1 MMTEVSPPEWTRMR
15 STGMK
20 SEKKAILGG
29 SFDPVHMGHINL
41 FHNIATFTDI
51 TTLYVIPAY
60 TSAFKRES
68 RGADFDSRMEMLS
81 LAIIDYADLYPEDD
95 LFMVVSDWEGKRKGV
110 SYTSDTIR
118 HFYDEME
125 DDGKVNFIIG
135 SDIVDTLEK
144 WHDWE
149 YLKTHVR
156 FYCFKRGEGAAKVPE
171 GVEIIFIPSPL
182 TEASSTEVRKGE
194 FSVLS
199 PSVLEYIEDA
209 GLYRN

>member
-1 MMTEVSPPEWTRMR
+1 MMTEASPPEWTRMR

-68 RGADFDSRMEMLS
+68 KGADFDSRMEMLS

-149 YLKTHVR
+149 YLQTHVR
-156 FYCFKRGEGAAKVPE
+156 FYCFKRGEGASRIPE

>member
-1 MMTEVSPPEWTRMR
+1 MEALLLLSTEMR
-15 STGMK
+15 SIEMK
-20 SEKKAILGG
+20 TEKKALLGG

-41 FHNIATFTDI
+41 FHNISNLTDI
-51 TTLYVIPAY
+51 TTLYVVPAY
-60 TSAFKRES
+60 VSAFKVGHQS
-68 RGADFDSRMEMLS
+68 ATFDDRMAMLNY
-81 LAIIDYADLYPEDD
+81 AILDYSDLYPLDD
-95 LFMVVSDWEGKRKGV
+95 LCIVVSDWEGEQGGV
-110 SYTSDTIR
+110 SFTSETIK
-118 HFYDEME
+118 HFFDEME
-125 DDGKVNFIIG
+125 DNGKVNFIVG
-135 SDIVDTLEK
+135 TDIIPTLPR

>member
-1 MMTEVSPPEWTRMR
+1 MEALLLLSTEMR
-15 STGMK
+15 SIEMK
-20 SEKKAILGG
+20 TEKKALLGG

-41 FHNIATFTDI
+41 FHNISTLTDI
-51 TTLYVIPAY
+51 TTLYVVPAY
-60 TSAFKRES
+60 VSAFKVGHQCAS
-68 RGADFDSRMEMLS
+68 FDDRMSMLNY
-81 LAIIDYADLYPEDD
+81 AILDYSDLYPLDD
-95 LFMVVSDWEGKRKGV
+95 LCIVVSDWEGEQGGV
-110 SYTSDTIR
+110 SFTSETIK
-118 HFYDEME
+118 HFFDEME
-125 DDGKVNFIIG
+125 DNGKVNFSVGTDIIP
-135 SDIVDTLEK
+135 TLPR

-156 FYCFKRGEGAAKVPE
+156 FYCFKRGEGATRVPE

>member
-1 MMTEVSPPEWTRMR
+1 MMTEASPPEWTRMR

-149 YLKTHVR
+149 YLKTHVI
-156 FYCFKRGEGAAKVPE
+156 FYCFKRGEGATRVPE

>member
-1 MMTEVSPPEWTRMR
+1 MRQRRMMTEASPPEWTRMR

-81 LAIIDYADLYPEDD
+81 LAIVDYADLYPEDD

-149 YLKTHVR
+149 YLKT
-156 FYCFKRGEGAAKVPE
+156 
-171 GVEIIFIPSPL
+171 
-182 TEASSTEVRKGE
+182 
-194 FSVLS
+194 
-199 PSVLEYIEDA
+199 
-209 GLYRN
+209 

>member
-1 MMTEVSPPEWTRMR
+1 MMTEASPPEWTRMR
-15 STGMK
+15 SIGMK

-149 YLKTHVR
+149 YLKKNVR
-156 FYCFKRGEGAAKVPE
+156 FYCFSRGVEKVEVPE
-171 GVEIIFIPSPL
+171 DVEIIFIDSPL
-182 TEASSTEVRKGE
+182 TDASSTEIREGNR
-194 FSVLS
+194 SMLS
-199 PSVLEYIEDA
+199 PSVLEYIDDT
-209 GLYRN
+209 GLYKD